1 MDVNSPNW
9 KLSKIPMTDPKHAV
23 YNTLQQIYTS
33 KPVSNLRICA
43 VQNNIIY
50 STIEPMQNPVCTILY
65 VDIGPFHGIRFVAD
79 RTFRDLF
86 LSQKLFLGI
95 F

>member
-1 MDVNSPNW
+1 MLFDYFTSVR
-9 KLSKIPMTDPKHAV
+9 IP
-23 YNTLQQIYTS
+23 LQQES
-33 KPVSNLRICA
+33 KPLMLNSFFCIVKTIVGMTMCKNMLLVKYVA
-43 VQNNIIY
+43 V
-50 STIEPMQNPVCTILY
+50 
-65 VDIGPFHGIRFVAD
+65 GPFHNIRFVAD

>member
-1 MDVNSPNW
+1 MLLFVA
-9 KLSKIPMTDPKHAV
+9 L
-23 YNTLQQIYTS
+23 
-33 KPVSNLRICA
+33 
-43 VQNNIIY
+43 
-50 STIEPMQNPVCTILY
+50 ILDDMKRS
-65 VDIGPFHGIRFVAD
+65 VAGPFHGIRFVAD

>member
-1 MDVNSPNW
+1 MLIVYV
-9 KLSKIPMTDPKHAV
+9 KLHFLI
-23 YNTLQQIYTS
+23 
-33 KPVSNLRICA
+33 
-43 VQNNIIY
+43 
-50 STIEPMQNPVCTILY
+50 TIKC
-65 VDIGPFHGIRFVAD
+65 IGPFHGIRFVAD